1 MMAQSLLLLTFQVIV
16 TARPG
21 AAAAAKEGMKMNN
34 KNDSSEH
41 AAKQL
46 QKMRRRVDALMR
58 GGAPKRL
65 KDRPRLVAASHV
77 GRLVKAASDSGHSM
91 TKLCEILGE
100 NMPSKPGRTSV
111 EPFRLHRWMLKGGA
125 TEVTEELVTHY
136 HDRPEPQR
144 STTIYLRLMEHLGKL
159 SGRDP
164 LECQGALLTA
174 LDLLDGRVQNSEDGF
189 LPEQRIA
196 DLLHEYAAVIARRFD
211 LAQLFQQAERVQ
223 AGWNIQRGPDVVVDL
238 VPESTGSFLAREPVD
253 RQYWLETASPPL
265 PSVAIARLP
274 FGFLPG
280 PFHLTNEAGETRER
294 PGYAAAY
301 WDLHLAVGP
310 SGPLSVGAYLLR
322 GTSVDLVLDGDT
334 IRLPDQQEDIDQI
347 ISGRPQAPQIFL
359 DGTAWKISCETQSFY
374 RPQRPGLDDSPPS
387 DEMPNTRIDPISASS
402 VREWMMTSFDL
413 LAEGGTW
420 IPVEDRF
427 ESKHPPAAGWV
438 RTKSIARNLEVSL
451 REGWLDEH
459 FKNWLDR
466 FRPNLDRFEQD
477 WIDRTIKQDTALRQ
491 HYLNSDLTGEDS

>member
-16 TARPG
+16 AARPG

-34 KNDSSEH
+34 QNVSSEH

-46 QKMRRRVDALMR
+46 QKLRRRVDELM
-58 GGAPKRL
+58 GGKDPKRL
-65 KDRPRLVAASHV
+65 RERERLVAASHV

-125 TEVTEELVTHY
+125 TEVTDELVAHY
-136 HDRPEPQR
+136 DGRPEPLR

-159 SGRDP
+159 SKRDP

-174 LDLLDGRVQNSEDGF
+174 LGLLDRSSMTPEDGF

-196 DLLHEYAAVIARRFD
+196 DLLHKYAAVIARKFD

-238 VPESTGSFLAREPVD
+238 VPEMSAYFSARTPVD
-253 RQYWLETASPPL
+253 RNCWLEVASPPL

-280 PFHLTNEAGETRER
+280 PFRLTNDSGESRECS
-294 PGYAAAY
+294 GHAVAY
-301 WDLHLAVGP
+301 WELHLAVGP

-322 GTSVDLVLDGDT
+322 GTSVDLVLDENTMTLADLQDDIYQIVSG
-334 IRLPDQQEDIDQI
+334 LPQ
-347 ISGRPQAPQIFL
+347 SPQICL
-359 DGTAWKISCETQSFY
+359 DDKIWKVSSETIPFY
-374 RPQRPGLDDSPPS
+374 RPEREEFDETPPS
-387 DEMPNTRIDPISASS
+387 ETVPNIRIVPISASS
-402 VREWMMTSFDL
+402 VGAWMMTSLDL
-413 LAEGGTW
+413 MAESGPW
-420 IPVEDRF
+420 IPVEDQF
-427 ESKHPPAAGWV
+427 ERGHLPAAGWV
-438 RTKSIARNLEVSL
+438 RTESIARNLEVSL

-477 WIDRTIKQDTALRQ
+477 LIKRTIKQDKALDQ
-491 HYLNSDLTGEDS
+491 HYLNSDLIGEDS

>member
-1 MMAQSLLLLTFQVIV
+1 
-16 TARPG
+16 
-21 AAAAAKEGMKMNN
+21 
-34 KNDSSEH
+34 
-41 AAKQL
+41 
-46 QKMRRRVDALMR
+46 
-58 GGAPKRL
+58 
-65 KDRPRLVAASHV
+65 
-77 GRLVKAASDSGHSM
+77 M

-100 NMPSKPGRTSV
+100 DMPSKPGRTSV

-125 TEVTEELVTHY
+125 TEVTEELTAH
-136 HDRPEPQR
+136 HRDRPEPQR

-159 SGRDP
+159 SERDP

-174 LDLLDGRVQNSEDGF
+174 LSLLDGRLITPEDGF

-238 VPESTGSFLAREPVD
+238 VPENSAYFSARAPVD
-253 RQYWLETASPPL
+253 RNWWLEVASPPL

-280 PFHLTNEAGETRER
+280 PFRLTNDSGESREYS
-294 PGYAAAY
+294 GHAVAF
-301 WDLHLAVGP
+301 WELHLAVGP

-322 GTSVDLVLDGDT
+322 GTSVDLVLDGNT
-334 IRLPDQQEDIDQI
+334 MTLPDLQDDIDQI
-347 ISGRPQAPQIFL
+347 VSGYPQSPQICL
-359 DGTAWKISCETQSFY
+359 DDNIWKVSSGTLPFY
-374 RPQRPGLDDSPPS
+374 RPERRGFDETPPS
-387 DEMPNTRIDPISASS
+387 DTVPNIRISPISASS
-402 VREWMMTSFDL
+402 VRAWMMTSFDL
-413 LAEGGTW
+413 VAEGGPW

-427 ESKHPPAAGWV
+427 ENGFSKNTGWV
-438 RTKSIARNLEVSL
+438 RTESIARNLEVSL

-466 FRPNLDRFEQD
+466 FRPNLERFEQD
-477 WIDRTIKQDTALRQ
+477 WIDRSIKQDTALRQ
-491 HYLNSDLTGEDS
+491 HFVNSDLLGEHS